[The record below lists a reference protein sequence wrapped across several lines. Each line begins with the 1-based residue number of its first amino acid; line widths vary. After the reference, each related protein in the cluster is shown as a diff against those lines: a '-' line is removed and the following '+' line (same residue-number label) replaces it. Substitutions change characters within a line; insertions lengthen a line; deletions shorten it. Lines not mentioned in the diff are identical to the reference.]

1 MNGLIYLLFKNLID
15 LENFKIMINL
25 KNLSVYSTL
34 EEHN

>member
-15 LENFKIMINL
+15 LENFKIMIYL
-25 KNLSVYSTL
+25 KNLSVDSRL